1 MSLDVELIFS
11 VYCAGNSVRA
21 FPSDK
26 RTRQLIHFQTDK
38 IIDNKYFLQEEALSA
53 YESKDYKTFV
63 DCVRYWFTFLPFY
76 LPSYLPTF
84 LPTFLPSYLSTF
96 LPSYLPTFLPSY
108 LPTFLPSYLP
118 TLLPSPHP
126 SSFYIFI
133 LLQET
138 FPLIFPSFYFR
149 GSNFFRFSFFFPPS
163 PSDTLLDI
171 VDRPECSS
179 PQPGVEGTP
188 AFS

>member
-84 LPTFLPSYLSTF
+84 LPSYLSTF

-108 LPTFLPSYLP
+108 LPTFLPSYPLTFTSSFLILYLYITSRNFSP
-118 TLLPSPHP
+118 NFPLLLLPR
-126 SSFYIFI
+126 FKF
-133 LLQET
+133 
-138 FPLIFPSFYFR
+138 
-149 GSNFFRFSFFFPPS
+149 FSFFFLLPPL
-163 PSDTLLDI
+163 TL
-171 VDRPECSS
+171 
-179 PQPGVEGTP
+179 
-188 AFS
+188 